1 MHFTE
6 NNAIELPV
14 PILRKHGIILLEV
27 YWYYTAN
34 GVASSSPSSLISIHL
49 ALALF
54 SRLEKFF
61 QHRNVIN
68 TLFSDLLFV
77 IVSSFL
83 FYRRENACRDV
94 DNFILSPIRRDDYFY
109 NK

>member
-34 GVASSSPSSLISIHL
+34 VVASSSHRLLFQYL

-54 SRLEKFF
+54 SRLEKCF
-61 QHRNVIN
+61 QHKNVIN
-68 TLFSDLLFV
+68 TLLSDFRYCKFV
-77 IVSSFL
+77 SV
-83 FYRRENACRDV
+83 
-94 DNFILSPIRRDDYFY
+94 LSPRKCLSRYR
-109 NK
+109 